1 MNKRILFLFI
11 ALSVIPQL
19 AKARIVPATPATF
32 QAKVPHLLP
41 GDVLQLA
48 AGTYTASLNINGLNG
63 TASHPIVITGSG
75 NSTIFNGDDCCNTI
89 SLRKSTYIVIKNM
102 KLDGLNINGP
112 DGIKAEGN
120 TESNPNWTHHITVEN
135 LTIVNYANNQQQVG
149 ISTKCPSSHWLI
161 KNNIIDGAGTGI
173 YLGNSDGT
181 QPFINGIIENN
192 FIQNTIGYNI
202 EVKHQINGQRDL
214 VEGVRAG
221 TNQSGKTILR
231 NNVFSKGNN
240 SSTGESARPNVL
252 VGGFP
257 TTGTGKNDYYE
268 VYGNFFYN
276 NPVEALFQGTG
287 NVMIYNNI
295 FVNHENPVEFRAVYI
310 TPHNGVS
317 PQNVKIFHNTLWT
330 NYSLGGIRINEPDIN
345 YRQYIAGNV
354 AFTPDLS
361 TAITASNT
369 NTTLFSDNIIDGYA
383 NAGHY
388 LVSATGDINT
398 LNLYPETGQLK
409 AISSTPKTRFK
420 TNTDYDKDFNNN
432 AYDWTYR
439 GAYSGGGINK
449 GWKLAL
455 AIKNQDNKRKP
466 DKKH

>member
-1 MNKRILFLFI
+1 MNTNILFLFI

-19 AKARIVPATPATF
+19 AEARTIDATPATF
-32 QAKVPHLLP
+32 EAKVPHLLP

-48 AGTYTASLNINGLNG
+48 AGTYKTSLTINGLKG
-63 TASHPIVITGSG
+63 TAAHPIVIRGAG
-75 NSTIFNGDDCCNTI
+75 DSTVFNGNDCCHTI
-89 SLRKSTYIVIKNM
+89 SLRKSAYVVIKNM

-120 TESNPNWTHHITVEN
+120 TASNPNWTHHITVEN

-149 ISTKCPSSHWLI
+149 ISTKCPSSHWVI
-161 KNNIIDGAGTGI
+161 KNNTIDGAGTGI

-181 QPFINGIIENN
+181 QPFVNGIIENN

-202 EVKHQINGQRDL
+202 EIKHQINGQRGL
-214 VEGVRAG
+214 AEGVKAG
-221 TNQSGKTILR
+221 TNRTGKTIIR
-231 NNVFSKGNN
+231 NNVFSKGQN
-240 SSTGESARPNVL
+240 SSTGENARPNVL

-257 TTGTGKNDYYE
+257 TTGTGKNDFYE

-287 NVMIYNNI
+287 NVMLYSNI
-295 FVNHENPVEFRAVYI
+295 FVNYANPAEFRAVHI
-310 TPHNGVS
+310 RPHNGVS

-330 NYSLGGIRINEPDIN
+330 NYSTGGIRINDPDIN

-361 TAITASNT
+361 TAISASNT
-369 NTTLFSDNIIDGYA
+369 TTTLLSGNIIDSYA
-383 NAGHY
+383 NAVHY
-388 LVSATGDINT
+388 VISATSNLDK
-398 LNLYPETGQLK
+398 LNLYPKAGQLK
-409 AISSTPKTRFK
+409 AISSIPKTFFK
-420 TNTDYDKDFNNN
+420 TNTDYDNDFNNN

-439 GAYSGGGINK
+439 GAYSGSGLNL

-455 AIKNQDNKRKP
+455 AIK
-466 DKKH
+466 KH